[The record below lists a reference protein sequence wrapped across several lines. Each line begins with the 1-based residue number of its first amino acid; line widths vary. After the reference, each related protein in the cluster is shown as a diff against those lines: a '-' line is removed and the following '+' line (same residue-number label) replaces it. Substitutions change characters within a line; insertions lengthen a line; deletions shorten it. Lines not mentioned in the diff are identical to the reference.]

1 MAGRET
7 GGKILA
13 NNKKA
18 FFDYFI
24 EVQME
29 AGIELVGTEVKS
41 IRMGK
46 VSIKESYIRIENGQI
61 YIIGMNVTPYEKG
74 NIFNGDPMRV
84 RRLLLHKDQINKLEA
99 ASARS
104 GYTIVPL
111 NVHLTRGRVKIQI
124 GLGKGKKNYDKRES
138 IAKRDQQRAIERE
151 FRMRVR

>member
-7 GGKILA
+7 GEKILA

-24 EVQME
+24 EEQLE
-29 AGIELVGTEVKS
+29 AGIELAGTEVKS
-41 IRMGK
+41 IRQGK
-46 VSIKESYIRIENGQI
+46 VSIKESYIRIENRQV

-74 NIFNGDPMRV
+74 NIFNRDPLRV
-84 RRLLLHKDQINKLEA
+84 RRLLLHRDQINKLEA
-99 ASARS
+99 AVSRS

-111 NVHLTRGRVKIQI
+111 NVHLTRGRVKVQI
-124 GLGKGKKNYDKRES
+124 GLGKGKKNYDKRDS

-151 FRMRVR
+151 FRMRVK

>member
-1 MAGRET
+1 MAAKET
-7 GGKILA
+7 GEKILA

-24 EVQME
+24 EEQFE

-74 NIFNGDPMRV
+74 NIFNRDPLRV
-84 RRLLLHKDQINKLEA
+84 RKLLLHRDQINKLEA
-99 ASARS
+99 AASRS

-111 NVHLTRGRVKIQI
+111 NVHLRRGRVKVQI
-124 GLGKGKKNYDKRES
+124 GLGKGKKNYDKRDS

-151 FRMRVR
+151 FRMRVK

>member
-7 GGKILA
+7 GEKILA

-24 EVQME
+24 EEQLE
-29 AGIELVGTEVKS
+29 AGIELAGTEVKS
-41 IRMGK
+41 IRQGK
-46 VSIKESYIRIENGQI
+46 VSIKESYIRIENRQV

-74 NIFNGDPMRV
+74 NIFNRDPLRV
-84 RRLLLHKDQINKLEA
+84 RRLLLHRDQINKLEA
-99 ASARS
+99 SVSRS
-104 GYTIVPL
+104 GYTLVPL

-138 IAKRDQQRAIERE
+138 IAKRDQQRAVERE
-151 FRMRVR
+151 FRMRIK

>member
-1 MAGRET
+1 MAGKET
-7 GGKILA
+7 GIKILA

-24 EVQME
+24 EEQIE
-29 AGIELVGTEVKS
+29 AGIELAGTEVKS
-41 IRMGK
+41 IRQGK
-46 VSIKESYIRIENGQI
+46 VSIKESYIRIENRQV

-74 NIFNGDPMRV
+74 NIFNRDPLRV
-84 RRLLLHKDQINKLEA
+84 RRLLLHRDQINKLEA
-99 ASARS
+99 AASRS

-138 IAKRDQQRAIERE
+138 IAKRDQQRAIQRE
-151 FRMRVR
+151 FRMRIK